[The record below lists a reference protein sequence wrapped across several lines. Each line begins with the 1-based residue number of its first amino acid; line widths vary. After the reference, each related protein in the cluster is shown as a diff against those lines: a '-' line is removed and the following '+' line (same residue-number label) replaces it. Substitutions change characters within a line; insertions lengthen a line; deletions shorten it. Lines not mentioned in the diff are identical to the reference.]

1 MPKRMPGYEL
11 LHLLT
16 AAQMVERLP
25 AQARVLVV
33 GAGTGQEIL
42 RLARARPD
50 WQFTAADVSP
60 DMLAL
65 AQQNFVKAGIADRV
79 QLHAGPLEAL
89 NSGHNHDAALLIL
102 VAHFVPHDGRKLR
115 LLQEIAERLSPG
127 ALLLMADLMA
137 PEDAWEW
144 RVYKR
149 ACMELGLPEDTADAA
164 LKGFAEDF
172 HPLNEIESESLL
184 TASGFD
190 LPKTYFRA
198 LGFRAFATVLR
209 CSPAPVDTH

>member
-1 MPKRMPGYEL
+1 MFSPAVSHELAVGIRECGVSEQSINPRFHGAGVLDYDTRMPKRMPGYEL

-79 QLHAGPLEAL
+79 QLHAGPF
-89 NSGHNHDAALLIL
+89 SC
-102 VAHFVPHDGRKLR
+102 
-115 LLQEIAERLSPG
+115 PG
-127 ALLLMADLMA
+127 GGC
-137 PEDAWEW
+137 
-144 RVYKR
+144 R
-149 ACMELGLPEDTADAA
+149 
-164 LKGFAEDF
+164 
-172 HPLNEIESESLL
+172 
-184 TASGFD
+184 
-190 LPKTYFRA
+190 
-198 LGFRAFATVLR
+198 
-209 CSPAPVDTH
+209 